1 MRIILLAPLFAVAT
15 LAASPAFAQDTVDTQ
30 QSGEVATAGDAAP
43 PAQAAAAEEGKARL
57 SIGAGVAYFPDYEGS
72 NDHTW
77 SPIPAVQGTIGG
89 MSITLL
95 ANRVSLDLVPNATGP
110 GWDFQLGPVAV
121 LNLNRVKLSAVEDA
135 RVRALGKIDTALELG
150 GYIGIGR
157 TGVITSDYDK
167 LSVTLSYR
175 HDVSGVHKGGVW
187 TPTINYMTPL
197 STKTLVGLFATSE
210 FADDDYARTYSGVTP
225 SGSAASGLPVFMP
238 RGGQKNVAMGGMF
251 TVALTGDLTK
261 GLALVTGFSYSRIL
275 GDFAD
280 SPLVSIAGSRNQWTG
295 GAGLA
300 LTF

>member
-1 MRIILLAPLFAVAT
+1 MRIALFGPFFVVAT
-15 LAASPAFAQDTVDTQ
+15 LIAAPAFAQDP
-30 QSGEVATAGDAAP
+30 ADAAP
-43 PAQAAAAEEGKARL
+43 PAAAETAQEGKARL
-57 SIGAGVAYFPDYEGS
+57 SIGAGIAYFPDYEGS
-72 NDHTW
+72 NEHTW

-95 ANRVSLDLVPNATGP
+95 ANRFSLDLIPNATGP

-121 LNLNRVKLSAVEDA
+121 LNLNRSRISAIEDL
-135 RVRALGKIDTALELG
+135 RIKALGEVDTALEVG
-150 GYIGIGR
+150 GYVGIGR

-175 HDVSGVHKGGVW
+175 HDVTGIHKSGVW
-187 TPTINYMTPL
+187 TPAINYMTPL
-197 STKTLVGLFATSE
+197 STKTLVGLFATAE
-210 FADDDYARTYSGVTP
+210 IVEDDYARTYFGVTP
-225 SGSAASGLPVFMP
+225 TGSVASGLPVFTP
-238 RGGQKNVAMGGMF
+238 KGGQKNIAFGGMF

-261 GLALVTGFSYSRIL
+261 GLALVTGFNYSRLL

-280 SPLVSIAGSRNQWTG
+280 SPLVSVAGSRHQWTG

>member
-1 MRIILLAPLFAVAT
+1 MRIVILAPLVAAT
-15 LAASPAFAQDTVDTQ
+15 ALAAAPAFAQEAPAD
-30 QSGEVATAGDAAP
+30 AADAAP
-43 PAQAAAAEEGKARL
+43 PAAAAAAEEGKARL

-72 NDHTW
+72 NEHTW
-77 SPIPAVQGTIGG
+77 SPIPAVQGTIAG
-89 MSITLL
+89 MSVTLL

-121 LNLNRVKLSAVEDA
+121 LNLNRTKLSAIEDA
-135 RVRALGKIDTALELG
+135 PTKALGEVDTALEVG
-150 GYIGIGR
+150 GYVGIGR

-175 HDVSGVHKGGVW
+175 HDVTSIHKSGIW
-187 TPTINYMTPL
+187 TPAINYMTPL
-197 STKTLVGLFATSE
+197 STRTLVGLFATAE
-210 FADDDYARTYSGVTP
+210 IVEDDYARTYFGVTP
-225 SGSAASGLPVFMP
+225 AGSVASGLPVFTP
-238 RGGQKNVAMGGMF
+238 KGGQKNIAMGGMF

-261 GLALVTGFSYSRIL
+261 GLALVTGFSYSKLL

-280 SPLVSIAGSRNQWTG
+280 SPLVSIAGSRHQWTG

>member
-1 MRIILLAPLFAVAT
+1 MRIALLASAFVASALT
-15 LAASPAFAQDTVDTQ
+15 AMPALAQEPDDEQ
-30 QSGEVATAGDAAP
+30 QAEEARTDAAP
-43 PAQAAAAEEGKARL
+43 PAVAEAAEEGKARL

-72 NDHTW
+72 NEHTW
-77 SPIPAVQGTIGG
+77 SPIPAIQGTIGG

-121 LNLNRVKLSAVEDA
+121 VNLNRSKLSAIEDP
-135 RVRALGKIDTALELG
+135 RIKALGEVDTALEVG
-150 GYIGIGR
+150 GFVGIGR

-175 HDVSGVHKGGVW
+175 HDVTGIHKAGVW
-187 TPTINYMTPL
+187 TPAINYMTPL
-197 STKTLVGLFATSE
+197 STKTLVGLFATAE
-210 FADDDYARTYSGVTP
+210 IVEDDYARTYFGVTP
-225 SGSAASGLPVFMP
+225 AGSVASGLPVFTP
-238 RGGQKNVAMGGMF
+238 KGGQKNIAMGGMF

-261 GLALVTGFSYSRIL
+261 GLALVTGFSYSKLL
-275 GDFAD
+275 GDFAE
-280 SPLVSIAGSRNQWTG
+280 SPLVSIAGSRHQWTG

>member
-1 MRIILLAPLFAVAT
+1 MRIAFFAPIFAAT
-15 LAASPAFAQDTVDTQ
+15 ALAATPAFAQEAPSPAGAPDTMP
-30 QSGEVATAGDAAP
+30 AGA
-43 PAQAAAAEEGKARL
+43 AAAAEEGKARL

-121 LNLNRVKLSAVEDA
+121 VNLNRVKLSAVEDA

-157 TGVITSDYDK
+157 TGVITSDFDK

-175 HDVSGVHKGGVW
+175 HDVTGVHKGGVW

-210 FADDDYARTYSGVTP
+210 FADDDYARTYFGVTP
-225 SGSAASGLPVFMP
+225 AGRAASGLPVFTP
-238 RGGQKNVAMGGMF
+238 KGGQKNIAMGGMF